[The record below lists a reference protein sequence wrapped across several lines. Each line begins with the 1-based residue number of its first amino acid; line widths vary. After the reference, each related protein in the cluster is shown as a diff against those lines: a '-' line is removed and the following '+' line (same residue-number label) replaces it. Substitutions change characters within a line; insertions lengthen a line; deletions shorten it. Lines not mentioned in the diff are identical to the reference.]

1 MHETQNNEKG
11 KEQMDS
17 WSSQK
22 KKKKGRVGLTL
33 FFERMSTY
41 GFCF

>member
-22 KKKKGRVGLTL
+22 KKKGRIGLTL
-33 FFERMSTY
+33 FFERVSTY
-41 GFCF
+41 GFCS

>member
-22 KKKKGRVGLTL
+22 KKKRTHRIDT
-33 FFERMSTY
+33 FF
-41 GFCF
+41 

>member
-22 KKKKGRVGLTL
+22 KKKKRTRRIDT
-33 FFERMSTY
+33 FF
-41 GFCF
+41 